1 MATAKTQVVNRTLMP
16 FDELNALRQ
25 SLVYGQ
31 YTDDDGK
38 RRYVDTYAD
47 LEDEFEDILIMS
59 YILGSR
65 AAGEMLGIEHPMDAS
80 TLDKVINKKV
90 AGKTWRERLREQLDN
105 GGTVEDIMRIA
116 ETESHRDTNE
126 AIYEVAKGSGIQN
139 LYKTWETMEDDRVRE
154 AHEEIQGQT
163 VPFEDVFVTWD
174 GHEARF
180 PGDFD
185 TAELNVNC
193 RCFLSVS
200 LAQAT

>member
-65 AAGEMLGIEHPMDAS
+65 AAGEMLGIEPPMDAS

>member
-1 MATAKTQVVNRTLMP
+1 MAVEKTTQVNPALMP
-16 FDELNALRQ
+16 FDELNALRY

-31 YTDDDGK
+31 YTDADGK
-38 RRYVDTYAD
+38 RRYVSTYAD
-47 LEDEFEDILIMS
+47 LEDEFEDILILS
-59 YILGSR
+59 YILGNK
-65 AAGEMLGIEHPMDAS
+65 AAGEMLGIEPTVDVDAME
-80 TLDKVINKKV
+80 KAVNKKI
-90 AGKTWRERLREQLDN
+90 ADKTWRERLREQLDG

-126 AIYEVAKGSGIQN
+126 AIYDMARASGME
-139 LYKTWETMEDDRVRE
+139 LYKTWQTMGDDRVRE

-163 VPFEDVFVTWD
+163 VPFDDMFVTWD

-185 TAELNVNC
+185 LPELNVNC

-200 LAQAT
+200 TA

>member
-1 MATAKTQVVNRTLMP
+1 MAAEKTTKANPTLMP

-31 YTDDDGK
+31 YTDADGK
-38 RRYVDTYAD
+38 RRYVKTFAD
-47 LEDEFEDILIMS
+47 LEDEFEDILILS
-59 YILGSR
+59 YILGNK
-65 AAGEMLGIEHPMDAS
+65 AAGDMLGIEPTMDVE
-80 TLDKVINKKV
+80 DMDRVINRRV
-90 AGKTWRERLREQLDN
+90 AHRTWRDRLREQLEN
-105 GGTVEDIMRIA
+105 GGSVEEIMRIA

-126 AIYEVAKGSGIQN
+126 AIYDVARDSGLE

-163 VPFEDVFVTWD
+163 VPFDDVFVTWD

-185 TAELNVNC
+185 VPELNVNC
-193 RCFLSVS
+193 RCFLTVS
-200 LAQAT
+200 MANAT

>member
-59 YILGSR
+59 YLLGNR
-65 AAGEMLGIEHPMDAS
+65 AAGEMLGIEPPMDAS
-80 TLDKVINKKV
+80 TLDKVINKKI

-193 RCFLSVS
+193 RCYLSVS
-200 LAQAT
+200 LA

>member
-59 YILGSR
+59 YLLGSR
-65 AAGEMLGIEHPMDAS
+65 AAGEMLGIEPPMDAS
-80 TLDKVINKKV
+80 TLDKVINKKI

-126 AIYEVAKGSGIQN
+126 AIYEAAKGSGIQN

-185 TAELNVNC
+185 AAELNVNC

>member
-1 MATAKTQVVNRTLMP
+1 MATETTRMPNPTLMP
-16 FDELNALRQ
+16 FDALNALRN
-25 SLVYGQ
+25 SLSYGQ
-31 YTDDDGK
+31 YTDEDGK
-38 RRYVDTYAD
+38 RRYVDTYQE
-47 LEDEFEDILIMS
+47 LEDEIEDILILS
-59 YILGSR
+59 YLNGN
-65 AAGEMLGIEHPMDAS
+65 ATAGEMLGFEPDVDVDNMDA
-80 TLDKVINKKV
+80 VINKKI

-139 LYKTWETMEDDRVRE
+139 LYKTWETMEDGRVRE

>member
-1 MATAKTQVVNRTLMP
+1 METAKVAQVSPTLMP
-16 FDELNALRQ
+16 FDDLNALRY

-31 YTDDDGK
+31 YTDADGK
-38 RRYVDTYAD
+38 RRYVSTYAD

-59 YILGSR
+59 YILGNKV
-65 AAGEMLGIEHPMDAS
+65 AGEMLGIESTVDVDAME
-80 TLDKVINKKV
+80 KAVNKKI
-90 AGKTWRERLREQLDN
+90 ADKTWRERLREQLDN

-126 AIYEVAKGSGIQN
+126 AIYDTALASGLALN
-139 LYKTWETMEDDRVRE
+139 KTWQTMRDDRVRE

-163 VPFEDVFVTWD
+163 VPFDDVFVTWD

-185 TAELNVNC
+185 VPELNVNC

-200 LAQAT
+200 MA

>member
-25 SLVYGQ
+25 SLAYGQ

-59 YILGSR
+59 YLLGSR
-65 AAGEMLGIEHPMDAS
+65 AAGEMLGIEPPMDAS

-193 RCFLSVS
+193 RCYLSVS
-200 LAQAT
+200 IL

>member
-1 MATAKTQVVNRTLMP
+1 METAKATVATQTLMP
-16 FDELNALRQ
+16 FDELNALRE
-25 SLVYGQ
+25 SLVFGQ
-31 YTDDDGK
+31 YTDVDGK
-38 RRYVDTYAD
+38 RRYVQTYRE

-59 YILGSR
+59 YILGST
-65 AAGEMLGIEHPMDAS
+65 AAGEMLGIEPTVDVDAME
-80 TLDKVINKKV
+80 KAVNKKI
-90 AGKTWRERLREQLDN
+90 ADKTWRERLREQLDN

-126 AIYEVAKGSGIQN
+126 AIYDTALASGLALN
-139 LYKTWETMEDDRVRE
+139 KTWQTMRDDRVRE

-163 VPFEDVFVTWD
+163 VPFDDVFVTWD

-185 TAELNVNC
+185 VPELNVNC

-200 LAQAT
+200 MA

>member
-38 RRYVDTYAD
+38 QRYVDTYAD

-59 YILGSR
+59 YLLGSR
-65 AAGEMLGIEHPMDAS
+65 AAGEMLGIEPPMDAS

-90 AGKTWRERLREQLDN
+90 SGKTWRERLREQLDN

>member
-1 MATAKTQVVNRTLMP
+1 MSAEKTTQVNPTLMP
-16 FDELNALRQ
+16 FDELNALRY

-31 YTDDDGK
+31 YTDADGK
-38 RRYVDTYAD
+38 RRYVSTYAD
-47 LEDEFEDILIMS
+47 LEDEFEDILILS
-59 YILGSR
+59 YILGNK
-65 AAGEMLGIEHPMDAS
+65 AAGEMLGLEPTVDVDAME
-80 TLDKVINKKV
+80 KAVNKKI
-90 AGKTWRERLREQLDN
+90 ADKTWRERLREQLDG

-126 AIYEVAKGSGIQN
+126 AIYDMARASGME
-139 LYKTWETMEDDRVRE
+139 LYKTWQTMGDDRVRE

-163 VPFEDVFVTWD
+163 VPFDDMFVTWD

-185 TAELNVNC
+185 VPELNVNC

-200 LAQAT
+200 TA

>member
-31 YTDDDGK
+31 YTDDEGK

-59 YILGSR
+59 YLLGNR
-65 AAGEMLGIEHPMDAS
+65 AAGEMLGIDPPMDAS
-80 TLDKVINKKV
+80 TLDKVINKKI

>member
-59 YILGSR
+59 YLLGNR
-65 AAGEMLGIEHPMDAS
+65 AAGEMLGIEPPMNAS
-80 TLDKVINKKV
+80 TLDKVINKKI

-126 AIYEVAKGSGIQN
+126 AIYEVAKGSGIKN

-193 RCFLSVS
+193 RCFLSIS
-200 LAQAT
+200 TA

>member
-1 MATAKTQVVNRTLMP
+1 MAAEKTTKANPTLMP

-31 YTDDDGK
+31 YTDADGK
-38 RRYVDTYAD
+38 RRYVKTFAD
-47 LEDEFEDILIMS
+47 LEDEFEDILILS
-59 YILGSR
+59 YILGNK
-65 AAGEMLGIEHPMDAS
+65 AAGDMLGIEPTMDVE
-80 TLDKVINKKV
+80 DMDRVINRRV
-90 AGKTWRERLREQLDN
+90 ANRTWRDRLREQLEN
-105 GGTVEDIMRIA
+105 GGSVEEIMRIA

-126 AIYEVAKGSGIQN
+126 AIYDVARDSGLE

-163 VPFEDVFVTWD
+163 VPFDDVFVTWD

-185 TAELNVNC
+185 VPELNVNC
-193 RCFLSVS
+193 RCFLTVS
-200 LAQAT
+200 MANAT

>member
-1 MATAKTQVVNRTLMP
+1 METAKAAQVSPTLMP
-16 FDELNALRQ
+16 FDDLNALRY

-31 YTDDDGK
+31 YTDADGK
-38 RRYVDTYAD
+38 RRYVSTYAD

-59 YILGSR
+59 YILGNK
-65 AAGEMLGIEHPMDAS
+65 AAGEMLGIEPTVDVDAME
-80 TLDKVINKKV
+80 KAVNKKI
-90 AGKTWRERLREQLDN
+90 ADKTWRERLREQLDN

-126 AIYEVAKGSGIQN
+126 AIYDTALASGFALN
-139 LYKTWETMEDDRVRE
+139 KTWQTMRDDRVRE

-185 TAELNVNC
+185 VPELNVNC

-200 LAQAT
+200 MA